1 MRNHKPKSYLRVLTL
16 QCLAPDSGCPNG
28 PAVLGTA
35 TFTSRDAYEAG
46 QGSQPNITFQL
57 LNVCK
62 SSFRQP
68 LAPTQRLTQPL
79 PGHNCDVVTLR
90 WRGPLPNPNIASG
103 PSTQTPVVGLI
114 VLQTKFN
121 GYANAEP
128 FLIQTVYSEFN
139 SGSWLYDLGVFQPNC
154 TSGGVTN
161 TSSAANATKRD
172 EHVLPGGA
180 HRIDP
185 KFFGGSSE

>member
-1 MRNHKPKSYLRVLTL
+1 M
-16 QCLAPDSGCPNG
+16 
-28 PAVLGTA
+28 LGAA
-35 TFTSRDAYEAG
+35 TFTSREAYEAG

-90 WRGPLPNPNIASG
+90 WRAPLPNPNTASG
-103 PSTQTPVVGLI
+103 PSTQTPVMGLI

-139 SGSWLYDLGVFQPNC
+139 SGDWLVNLGVFKPNC
-154 TSGGVTN
+154 TANGN
-161 TSSAANATKRD
+161 SAAGPVGKKAKRS
-172 EHVLPGGA
+172 LPV
-180 HRIDP
+180 RMM
-185 KFFGGSSE
+185 